1 MVNKN
6 QFVLKSKFYIVPFIN
21 IRFRKN
27 VISIVGD
34 FNFSACESRMVCQV
48 VIEFKNNFS
57 VLNIG
62 HPT

>member
-34 FNFSACESRMVCQV
+34 FDGIFQHVSLAWYV
-48 VIEFKNNFS
+48 K
-57 VLNIG
+57 L
-62 HPT
+62 